1 MEWEGDKATE
11 TLYHVTCDISKI
23 TFSQRGNTMHFHS
36 EFFQQKESC
45 FNTDLI
51 DG

>member
-11 TLYHVTCDISKI
+11 TLYHVTGDISKI

-36 EFFQQKESC
+36 ELFLTEGVLFQC
-45 FNTDLI
+45 RFD
-51 DG
+51 